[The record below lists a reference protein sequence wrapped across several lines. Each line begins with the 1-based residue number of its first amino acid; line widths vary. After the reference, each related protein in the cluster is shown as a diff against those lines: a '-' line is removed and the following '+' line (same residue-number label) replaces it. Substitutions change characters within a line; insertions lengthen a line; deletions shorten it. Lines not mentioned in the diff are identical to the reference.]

1 MSALIRQSENTARRP
16 AAQRVRVVAAPRA
29 RRAEEG
35 TVTEMARS
43 LLREAGTGLRAGERQ
58 VGRIEPAPAPV
69 AEAA

>member
-1 MSALIRQSENTARRP
+1 MSALIRQSENAARRP
-16 AAQRVRVVAAPRA
+16 GVQRVRAVAAGRT

-43 LLREAGTGLRAGERQ
+43 LLREAGTGLRAGERR
-58 VGRIEPAPAPV
+58 VGLIDPAPAPV